1 MIGYTCIGTNDL
13 EKAADFYDQL
23 LSLLGAKPFFKNGSR
38 GWMGG
43 EPQSTHVQ
51 RDETFQR

>member
-43 EPQSTHVQ
+43 EP
-51 RDETFQR
+51 